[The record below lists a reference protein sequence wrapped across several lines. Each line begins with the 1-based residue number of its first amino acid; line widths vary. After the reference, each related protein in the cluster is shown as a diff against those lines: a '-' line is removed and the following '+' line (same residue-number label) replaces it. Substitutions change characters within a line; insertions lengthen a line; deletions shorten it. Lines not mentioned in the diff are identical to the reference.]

1 MNEKTKLD
9 ELLSKFYNEMR
20 SIFKDKLIQ
29 VILFG
34 SYTTGNQDE
43 ESDIDVMILVDVDKI
58 KAKEYM
64 ESVINVVCELD
75 LEYDV
80 VLSPIIQSCEEFNE
94 YKDVLPFFKNVQKGV
109 RISA

>member
-1 MNEKTKLD
+1 MIEKTKLD